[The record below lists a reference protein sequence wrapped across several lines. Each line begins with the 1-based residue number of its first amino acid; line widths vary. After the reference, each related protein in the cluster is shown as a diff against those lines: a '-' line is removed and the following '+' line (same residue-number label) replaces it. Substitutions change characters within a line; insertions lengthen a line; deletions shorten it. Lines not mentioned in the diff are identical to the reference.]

1 MKIFLLLNGVGVLF
15 LVYVLI
21 QFWKEEHRTKC
32 GVVRCRATHV
42 PYQNR
47 AKIVVVTRPITLGA
61 QADRS
66 VVPFRAMT
74 GT

>member
-1 MKIFLLLNGVGVLF
+1 MKIFLLLNGVGVVF
-15 LVYVLI
+15 LVYVLV

-32 GVVRCRATHV
+32 RGRAARCRV